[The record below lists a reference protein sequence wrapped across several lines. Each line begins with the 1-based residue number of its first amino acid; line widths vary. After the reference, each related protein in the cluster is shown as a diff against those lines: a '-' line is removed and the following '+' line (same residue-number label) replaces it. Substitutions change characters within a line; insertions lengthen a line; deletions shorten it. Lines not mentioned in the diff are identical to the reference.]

1 MTAISNIDTN
11 ILDLSSI
18 VFDDDN
24 NICITDLENNQH
36 KIHYDLSNN
45 GYIIRILYDN
55 YEIPLRYNGL
65 KLTQIEDTEIDLSQ
79 LGALS
84 KGFNIE
90 AKTEGVKIYYPI
102 YLENEYPN
110 YFVELTKTSNI

>member
-1 MTAISNIDTN
+1 MNNEIKLALATANNEGRKQLKNKGVISPSDSTTYQIMTAISNIDTN

-55 YEIPLRYNGL
+55 YEIPLKYNGL
-65 KLTQIEDTEIDLSQ
+65 ELTQIEDTEIDLSQ
-79 LGALS
+79 M
-84 KGFNIE
+84 I
-90 AKTEGVKIYYPI
+90 
-102 YLENEYPN
+102 
-110 YFVELTKTSNI
+110 